1 MSKWLKELADNS
13 KFWAQGV
20 GTLPE
25 PIACTYDRL
34 QEMAQQ
40 GNVYGCLLQLKD
52 AYEIAMKIPVLS
64 ALIFLDSEYED
75 SLVKERKI
83 SERLILTPL
92 AIGGW
97 YELALSILKADK
109 RNHFELAGSIKKIL
123 EKTKDLY
130 NKRVS
135 SEYSNISNWRN
146 ETIGHGMLRCEDSGN
161 YQEEY
166 ENLLA
171 NLKEYLSDVSEFYKS
186 ISYIVNDQNATLIVD
201 DYEIEINRF
210 VFRGFFLDS
219 FYYRKKNIKYADYVS
234 GKYQTGNLEPFRPY
248 IDELGEAAFERSV
261 KADFVKKSEDNLYS
275 YLNTPEK
282 YVVSEGLKEKVSRF
296 LEDRDRGVLTVCME
310 RGMGKTAFA
319 NSIAGFYEYDGVGFI
334 DDAIVHT
341 YSIAAANLRGAN
353 DFFGNLNFVFA
364 NVGDDTFRSSSKRLP
379 EISLDD
385 ACPAETM
392 ANFLNTYREIYE
404 DEFDV
409 ARLVLVIDGLDEMTD
424 STRKLRDR
432 LICGD
437 STELLDEGVYIIYT
451 TRFPEELSSK
461 SNAILAENLI
471 EESDA
476 CIEIHRTDAEN
487 IEVLMDYLSSRKK
500 SMGLSEEER
509 YALIEKADHRFL
521 YLKIFAEVG
530 AEAFGEELSGK
541 TVIAEYLRR
550 LFENYD
556 MTNENIALEFLTTL
570 SAFEK
575 ITLEDYFDFI
585 SLDDMTYRHIGV
597 LNDLSP
603 LLSIYGEESGRVYSF
618 ANEEYREYIWNEYPD
633 YIEGLFERIQESFS
647 EMATEQVT
655 HSLGDPNHD
664 SRGLVMY
671 MRMLPVILRIR
682 NTFDMH
688 YNPDFIRE
696 LSVFDGDW
704 HRWEEFWSKRL
715 QKMYEEYSRNVCQI
729 FYSLKESEVETCHFG
744 YSYVAFGNYS
754 RLYDM
759 FRYDPE
765 AFDELAERVLVSG
778 EKAFKWWYKFF
789 MQKDECLVD
798 PEFTEK
804 YLDIMDRIFS
814 RADKDNT
821 LGKFAIYLRPS
832 SGGEKVND
840 LDQGYLLTYSKLLE
854 IVITYE
860 LAHDDMEIALTYLA
874 AAYALIEYYGESD
887 IETEF
892 YDMDNLPEEAKAYK
906 LFQKMID
913 EGYEPRINYMETEV
927 KKGLSDYEIVARKSF
942 GCTNYGIKLQRMAD
956 QYEKMGDFLEE
967 AITEKDF
974 SFIQDK
980 EVLASFAK
988 NAAEMFMDGS
998 DIASNEDFRDAGM
1011 NLTIRLLQF
1020 MVQGIYEG
1028 VLDVE
1033 DFDLPIEPIY
1043 ILTFFENID
1052 DYYSDVPD
1060 YSPDFLLDWL
1070 GVIDDAGE
1078 CESPL
1083 YYLMC
1088 YQAGN
1093 EFGIYELVEK
1103 ALFNYYSKLVFR
1115 EMTRN
1120 PIPEDAPD
1128 DIEGRVLIGGHT
1140 IVYFK
1145 ELVRIGETD
1154 KAKKLFTEMIDG
1166 SAWFESHEVER
1177 CGYESTS
1184 MFRLLNNMVML
1195 YDTAYRLEY
1204 PDWEV
1209 ARQEAVRLLYCIV
1222 DYFFVNLEG
1231 YNNFFG
1237 TLEHESVIRNL
1248 KRIAGTSELFV
1259 PEIEKALEKI
1269 RFAIEVARPNLDEDM
1284 QDELTKLQEM
1294 CNKEI

>member
-40 GNVYGCLLQLKD
+40 GNVYGCLLQIKD

-171 NLKEYLSDVSEFYKS
+171 NLKEYLSDVSEFYRS

-319 NSIAGFYEYDGVGFI
+319 NSIAGFYEYDGVSFI

-364 NVGDDTFRSSSKRLP
+364 NVGDDAFRSSSKRLP
-379 EISLDD
+379 EISFDD

-424 STRKLRDR
+424 STRKLRDW

-471 EESDA
+471 EESDV

-521 YLKIFAEVG
+521 TVLHFLEYSFLYFRRIFPP
-530 AEAFGEELSGK
+530 LS
-541 TVIAEYLRR
+541 
-550 LFENYD
+550 
-556 MTNENIALEFLTTL
+556 
-570 SAFEK
+570 SA
-575 ITLEDYFDFI
+575 
-585 SLDDMTYRHIGV
+585 
-597 LNDLSP
+597 P
-603 LLSIYGEESGRVYSF
+603 LL
-618 ANEEYREYIWNEYPD
+618 
-633 YIEGLFERIQESFS
+633 
-647 EMATEQVT
+647 
-655 HSLGDPNHD
+655 
-664 SRGLVMY
+664 
-671 MRMLPVILRIR
+671 
-682 NTFDMH
+682 
-688 YNPDFIRE
+688 
-696 LSVFDGDW
+696 
-704 HRWEEFWSKRL
+704 
-715 QKMYEEYSRNVCQI
+715 
-729 FYSLKESEVETCHFG
+729 
-744 YSYVAFGNYS
+744 
-754 RLYDM
+754 
-759 FRYDPE
+759 
-765 AFDELAERVLVSG
+765 
-778 EKAFKWWYKFF
+778 
-789 MQKDECLVD
+789 
-798 PEFTEK
+798 
-804 YLDIMDRIFS
+804 
-814 RADKDNT
+814 
-821 LGKFAIYLRPS
+821 
-832 SGGEKVND
+832 
-840 LDQGYLLTYSKLLE
+840 
-854 IVITYE
+854 
-860 LAHDDMEIALTYLA
+860 
-874 AAYALIEYYGESD
+874 
-887 IETEF
+887 
-892 YDMDNLPEEAKAYK
+892 
-906 LFQKMID
+906 
-913 EGYEPRINYMETEV
+913 
-927 KKGLSDYEIVARKSF
+927 
-942 GCTNYGIKLQRMAD
+942 
-956 QYEKMGDFLEE
+956 
-967 AITEKDF
+967 
-974 SFIQDK
+974 
-980 EVLASFAK
+980 
-988 NAAEMFMDGS
+988 
-998 DIASNEDFRDAGM
+998 
-1011 NLTIRLLQF
+1011 
-1020 MVQGIYEG
+1020 
-1028 VLDVE
+1028 
-1033 DFDLPIEPIY
+1033 
-1043 ILTFFENID
+1043 
-1052 DYYSDVPD
+1052 
-1060 YSPDFLLDWL
+1060 
-1070 GVIDDAGE
+1070 
-1078 CESPL
+1078 
-1083 YYLMC
+1083 
-1088 YQAGN
+1088 
-1093 EFGIYELVEK
+1093 
-1103 ALFNYYSKLVFR
+1103 
-1115 EMTRN
+1115 
-1120 PIPEDAPD
+1120 
-1128 DIEGRVLIGGHT
+1128 
-1140 IVYFK
+1140 
-1145 ELVRIGETD
+1145 
-1154 KAKKLFTEMIDG
+1154 
-1166 SAWFESHEVER
+1166 
-1177 CGYESTS
+1177 
-1184 MFRLLNNMVML
+1184 
-1195 YDTAYRLEY
+1195 
-1204 PDWEV
+1204 
-1209 ARQEAVRLLYCIV
+1209 
-1222 DYFFVNLEG
+1222 
-1231 YNNFFG
+1231 
-1237 TLEHESVIRNL
+1237 
-1248 KRIAGTSELFV
+1248 
-1259 PEIEKALEKI
+1259 
-1269 RFAIEVARPNLDEDM
+1269 
-1284 QDELTKLQEM
+1284 
-1294 CNKEI
+1294 